1 MVSYVFITFVLDVLL
16 IILVFLLLLNFLLVL
31 LVAGGGG
38 SGDSSQTMNLRLI
51 SFWNRFNKIYPE
63 FGFIFEFQNNQ
74 NKTIKTVSSNKLR
87 FEQ

>member
-1 MVSYVFITFVLDVLL
+1 MFSFL

-31 LVAGGGG
+31 LVDGGG

-63 FGFIFEFQNNQ
+63 FGFIFEFRNNQ

-87 FEQ
+87 FEQRG